1 MRDTV
6 QGIIAAAE
14 TPRAIGGTFN
24 LGSGSEISIGEL
36 AQSIAKLATGR
47 DAIIERDIPRPGDV
61 RRLIADITKARTVLG
76 YAPRVTLADGLAALI
91 EHYRSLEVAPS
102 ALLAEEVRYNWLAPS

>member
-1 MRDTV
+1 VRDTV

-76 YAPRVTLADGLAALI
+76 YAPRVTLADGFAALI
-91 EHYRSLEVAPS
+91 EHYRSLGVAPS
-102 ALLAEEVRYNWLAPS
+102 ALPAEEVRYNWLATS